1 MKTAA
6 WQTLGLI
13 RLPMQSIKIGQL
25 LSANNKKLLR
35 KRLKQRLGLLE
46 PFDLLCFDNLSN
58 LTING
63 SFERAQHF

>member
-25 LSANNKKLLR
+25 LSAKNKKLLR
-35 KRLKQRLGLLE
+35 KRLKQRLGLLA
-46 PFDLLCFDNLSN
+46 PFDLLFFDNLSN